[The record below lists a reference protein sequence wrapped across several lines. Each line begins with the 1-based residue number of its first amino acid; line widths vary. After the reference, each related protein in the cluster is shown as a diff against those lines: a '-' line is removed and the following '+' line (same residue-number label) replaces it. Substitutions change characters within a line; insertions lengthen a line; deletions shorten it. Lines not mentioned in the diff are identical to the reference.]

1 MHLDPE
7 RYQYFFEKFLRNEM
21 KSPELEAFQARLQQD
36 PAFFIE
42 FERYKS
48 NREEIL
54 ARELQEYETPIIPP
68 RKPQS
73 WGWLYLIVSV
83 LLLVLLVDY
92 YINQKYADELELNR
106 KSIAETIGIIPRQE
120 PEPSPEPDKPKR
132 KEQRKEKQSDTLVLD
147 EDSLFAIAEMEL
159 IKVRETDFQANVQED
174 ILLADSLFSSIAFG
188 VWEERLQSLNI
199 KSDSMPTDT
208 AVLNP
213 VLRGL
218 FKKSTPKAK
227 GLFVEYWVSPVH
239 FTGYRYNGK
248 KLILYGVKPELPLY
262 FLYSDLGATHA
273 LITQHF
279 LIPLVNDQQYHKLP
293 IR

>member
-1 MHLDPE
+1 MKL
-7 RYQYFFEKFLRNEM
+7 QSFL
-21 KSPELEAFQARLQQD
+21 
-36 PAFFIE
+36 
-42 FERYKS
+42 
-48 NREEIL
+48 L
-54 ARELQEYETPIIPP
+54 ANL
-68 RKPQS
+68 KS

-120 PEPSPEPDKPKR
+120 PEPSPEPEKPKR

-213 VLRGL
+213 ILRGL
-218 FKKSTPKAK
+218 FKKINPKSQR
-227 GLFVEYWVSPVH
+227 F
-239 FTGYRYNGK
+239 
-248 KLILYGVKPELPLY
+248 IC
-262 FLYSDLGATHA
+262 
-273 LITQHF
+273 
-279 LIPLVNDQQYHKLP
+279 
-293 IR
+293 